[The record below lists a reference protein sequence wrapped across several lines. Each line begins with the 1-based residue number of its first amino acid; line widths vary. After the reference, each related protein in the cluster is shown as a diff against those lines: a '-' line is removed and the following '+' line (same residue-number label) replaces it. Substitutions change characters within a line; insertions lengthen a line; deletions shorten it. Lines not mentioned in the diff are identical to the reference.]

1 MRLSVCKIYKQ
12 NNHFV
17 HYHVVEKLRLGH
29 FSLESVVETFW
40 WLESIFFPIYLLIFF
55 FQLKSSIYIPN
66 QRTILYGLGLTDV
79 HLVRQSNFLSVSWE
93 PPTRNPQTGI

>member
-55 FQLKSSIYIPN
+55 STQELNLYTKSK
-66 QRTILYGLGLTDV
+66 D
-79 HLVRQSNFLSVSWE
+79 
-93 PPTRNPQTGI
+93 NPVWLRAYRCPSSQAV